1 MIINFTCMNKHLL
14 LAAALLLGCTAQA
27 QTEQKPLVIEGYGE
41 VYYGYDFNEPKS
53 GDRQGNVVSHNRH
66 NEVNLNLAMLKA
78 MYNKDRVRANI
89 GIMTGTYANANLAAE
104 PGVLKNIYEA
114 NAGFRL
120 HKRHELWID
129 AGVMPSHIGPEGA
142 ISMDCPTLTRSMI
155 ADASPYYEAGAR
167 LSYTTLNGKWY
178 IALLHLNG
186 WQRIQRQPGNSKP
199 AGGMQ
204 VTYTPSDKILFNLS
218 TFVGSD
224 RPDAEESKR
233 YFLDFYTVI
242 KPAKE
247 LEITAAIDMG
257 AEEYLVPNA
266 TFLTKDHWMGALL
279 VVKYKMTQRSAIAA
293 RGEYFHDPANMVIP
307 TYVPVIGVQ
316 TAAYSL
322 GYDLQLMDNLLWRVE
337 GKGYA
342 AATPYFMRGNA
353 LFNDNY
359 VLTTSLAVRFNN
371 RKNH

>member
-1 MIINFTCMNKHLL
+1 MIINFTFMNKHILL
-14 LAAALLLGCTAQA
+14 GAALLLGCTAQA

-53 GDRQGNVVSHNRH
+53 GDRQGNVVSHSRH

-224 RPDAEESKR
+224 RPDNEESKR

-242 KPAKE
+242 KPAKK

-257 AEEYLVPNA
+257 TEDYLVPNA
-266 TFLTKDHWMGALL
+266 TFHTNDQWMGAALI
-279 VVKYKMTQRSAIAA
+279 VKYKMTQRSAIAA